1 MAPGVRATQPL
12 YSFLTGLTEC
22 LEHQGEPDRVTDQ
35 RLRESTIGGFAAEIA
50 GRHARI
56 AAAETVL
63 GTARA
68 ALDAAQR
75 RESARKTELTEAQAQ
90 VHAAEGTHELAA
102 IESQQRTLAEL
113 LKAVDEALGD
123 LGPQLKR
130 ARDDLIQVL
139 ADKASHDQQVAHAR
153 DLLKF
158 AEDTAGQRQ
167 REHDEA
173 VRKKDAL
180 NLPYWKAGWARP
192 PEHAEEVLREQ
203 PAELQRLAARSL
215 RSYAAEALNEALT
228 AYQYAA
234 GGVLPSE
241 LNEMVQRRRQLAEG
255 FGGIA
260 GDSVDFATVA
270 RPLRDLLDSRSDAD
284 QVLEERITRSQAERE
299 AAIGA
304 ARQEA
309 GNLEMDMRNTQ
320 EAIAG
325 RIDSAL
331 RGIAVAFNELD
342 LKRPG
347 GYGADLR
354 IELVPPTAAT
364 DPLRWKV
371 TPVWR
376 RSPSGGMVS
385 YPRRKGMGGFTG
397 RARRPSP
404 GGWPARRSGRTIVG
418 CAAAMPSRMLTAS
431 WRQQTAEGLC
441 CSASPVCLP

>member
-1 MAPGVRATQPL
+1 
-12 YSFLTGLTEC
+12 
-22 LEHQGEPDRVTDQ
+22 
-35 RLRESTIGGFAAEIA
+35 
-50 GRHARI
+50 
-56 AAAETVL
+56 
-63 GTARA
+63 
-68 ALDAAQR
+68 
-75 RESARKTELTEAQAQ
+75 
-90 VHAAEGTHELAA
+90 
-102 IESQQRTLAEL
+102 
-113 LKAVDEALGD
+113 
-123 LGPQLKR
+123 
-130 ARDDLIQVL
+130 
-139 ADKASHDQQVAHAR
+139 VAHAR

-397 RARRPSP
+397 RAKRPSP